1 METDMDKGKI
11 FIIKVHGWEE
21 MFVKKDALK
30 NKDSF
35 DKIIANILADHPNC
49 NTVLLPP
56 ITKAERHKIH
66 TYQRKNKMTNSTIY
80 KNDNSEIR
88 SMLITVT
95 PKYIKELLL
104 KYPKNIPTIIPII
117 ETISDNVPN
126 IPTII
131 PIETISDNIPNIPNN
146 NSNNF
151 NEQLESILN
160 DFKNRIKELIKNQ

>member
-1 METDMDKGKI
+1 MEKGKI

-80 KNDNSEIR
+80 KNDDSELR
-88 SMLITVT
+88 SMLISVN

-104 KYPKNIPTIIPII
+104 KYPKNIPTI
-117 ETISDNVPN
+117 
-126 IPTII
+126 
-131 PIETISDNIPNIPNN
+131 ETISDNIPNVSNTPNIPNTPN
-146 NSNNF
+146 TPNTNSNNF

-160 DFKNRIKELIKNQ
+160 DFKNRITELIKNQ

>member
-1 METDMDKGKI
+1 MEKGKI

-80 KNDNSEIR
+80 KNDDSEIR
-88 SMLITVT
+88 SMLISVN

-104 KYPKNIPTIIPII
+104 KYPKNIPTI
-117 ETISDNVPN
+117 
-126 IPTII
+126 
-131 PIETISDNIPNIPNN
+131 ETISDNIPNVSNTPNIPNTPN
-146 NSNNF
+146 TPNTNSNNF

-160 DFKNRIKELIKNQ
+160 DFKNRITELIKNQ

>member
-1 METDMDKGKI
+1 MDTNNGKI
-11 FIIKVHGWEE
+11 FIIKIHGWEE
-21 MFVKKDALK
+21 MFVKNGAMKD
-30 NKDSF
+30 KDSF
-35 DKIIANILADHPNC
+35 DKIIANILADHQEC
-49 NTVLLPP
+49 NTILLPP
-56 ITKAERHKIH
+56 ITKVERHKIH
-66 TYQRKNKMTNSTIY
+66 TYQRKNKMINTTIY
-80 KNDNSEIR
+80 KNDPSELR
-88 SMLITVT
+88 GMLITVT

-126 IPTII
+126 IPNIPTII
-131 PIETISDNIPNIPNN
+131 PIIETISDNIPNT

>member
-1 METDMDKGKI
+1 MEKGKI

-80 KNDNSEIR
+80 KNDDSELR
-88 SMLITVT
+88 SMLISVN

-104 KYPKNIPTIIPII
+104 KYPKNIPTI
-117 ETISDNVPN
+117 
-126 IPTII
+126 
-131 PIETISDNIPNIPNN
+131 ETISDNIPNVSNTPNIPNIPN
-146 NSNNF
+146 TPNTNSNNF

-160 DFKNRIKELIKNQ
+160 DFKNRITELIKNQ

>member
-1 METDMDKGKI
+1 MEKGKI

-80 KNDNSEIR
+80 KNDDSEIR
-88 SMLITVT
+88 SMLISVN

-104 KYPKNIPTIIPII
+104 KYPKNIPTI
-117 ETISDNVPN
+117 
-126 IPTII
+126 
-131 PIETISDNIPNIPNN
+131 ETISDNIPNVSNTPNILNIPNIPN
-146 NSNNF
+146 TPNTPNTNSNNF

-160 DFKNRIKELIKNQ
+160 DFKNRITELIKNQ

>member
-1 METDMDKGKI
+1 MEKGKI

-35 DKIIANILADHPNC
+35 DKIVANILADHPNC

-80 KNDNSEIR
+80 KNDDSELR
-88 SMLITVT
+88 SMLISVN

-104 KYPKNIPTIIPII
+104 KYPKNIPTI

-126 IPTII
+126 V
-131 PIETISDNIPNIPNN
+131 SNAPNTPNTPN
-146 NSNNF
+146 TNSNNF

-160 DFKNRIKELIKNQ
+160 DFKNRITELIKNQ